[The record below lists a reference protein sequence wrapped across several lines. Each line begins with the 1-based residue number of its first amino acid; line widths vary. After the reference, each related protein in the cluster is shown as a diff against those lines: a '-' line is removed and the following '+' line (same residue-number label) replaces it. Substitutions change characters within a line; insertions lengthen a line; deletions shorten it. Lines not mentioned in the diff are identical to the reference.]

1 MTTTARDVASE
12 LAAVV
17 GREHVLT
24 GDIAITLYGRDGSI
38 QDDGDCGLVVLPANT
53 DEVSGCMRVA
63 AAAGLDVVP
72 RGSGTGLTGGA
83 VPLEGSL
90 VISLTRM
97 NRIIEINDQLGYCI
111 LEPGV
116 GFFDLWEHLKANKIA
131 LQMGIRSPLAQTA
144 SRFDPIHLVVDPIHL
159 ALVRHGGQLRTEHQL
174 HELRASAEQ
183 QSQQELYR
191 LMDG

>member
-1 MTTTARDVASE
+1 MTEAYIYDAVRSPRGNGRPLTTTARDVASE

-17 GREHVLT
+17 GREHVLA

-38 QDDGDCGLVVLPANT
+38 QDDGECGLVVLPANT

-83 VPLEGSL
+83 VPLAGAL

-97 NRIIEINDQLGYCI
+97 NRIIEIDVPNACAWV
-111 LEPGV
+111 EPG
-116 GFFDLWEHLKANKIA
+116 GFFK
-131 LQMGIRSPLAQTA
+131 
-144 SRFDPIHLVVDPIHL
+144 
-159 ALVRHGGQLRTEHQL
+159 
-174 HELRASAEQ
+174 
-183 QSQQELYR
+183 
-191 LMDG
+191 